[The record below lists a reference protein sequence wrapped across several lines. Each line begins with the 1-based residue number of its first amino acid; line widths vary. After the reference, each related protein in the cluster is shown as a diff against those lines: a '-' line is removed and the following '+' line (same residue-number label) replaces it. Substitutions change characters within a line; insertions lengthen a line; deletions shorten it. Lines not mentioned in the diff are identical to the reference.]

1 MISTNPI
8 SEISARKLILRH
20 PFQDEDGTD
29 FDSLEP
35 EAQMDFIKIE
45 SPGPVMFLN
54 DEDLTISNGVVEQ
67 DAEDSGHP
75 KKRQRVSE
83 DPLRFKQ
90 HQSSISVRPSMAAN
104 RDDCDVFGEYISG
117 KMKHLDHKSKCV
129 VEYLVSNIL
138 FQADMGK
145 FRDDSFDF
153 ESLIGPFAFSSNVN
167 SCSNRTECNQNQN

>member
-1 MISTNPI
+1 MISANRI

-67 DAEDSGHP
+67 DAEDNGHP

-90 HQSSISVRPSMAAN
+90 HSSTSVKSSMAN
-104 RDDCDVFGEYISG
+104 RDDCEVFGEYISG

-145 FRDDSFDF
+145 FREDSFDF
-153 ESLIGPFAFSSNVN
+153 DSLIGPFSFSGNTS
-167 SCSNRTECNQNQN
+167 SYPNRTQCNQNQN